1 MSRLTLPRRRSPAR
15 TPTKVTAKVTGNAV
29 KLALLIGLSLF
40 AINHSAA
47 LAQGT
52 MTAHRWIST
61 ALGFAIPFAMGV
73 YCPCARR
80 D

>member
-1 MSRLTLPRRRSPAR
+1 MGRLRVPRRRSPAQ
-15 TPTKVTAKVTGNAV
+15 TPAKVTASAV

-40 AINHSAA
+40 AINHGA
-47 LAQGT
+47 AQGQGN
-52 MTAHRWIST
+52 MTAYRWLST

>member
-1 MSRLTLPRRRSPAR
+1 MSRLTVPRRRSPAR
-15 TPTKVTAKVTGNAV
+15 TPTKVTASAV

-40 AINHSAA
+40 AINHGAA
-47 LAQGT
+47 LTQGK
-52 MTAHRWIST
+52 MTAHRWLST

-80 D
+80 N

>member
-1 MSRLTLPRRRSPAR
+1 MGQLTVPRRRSPAQ
-15 TPTKVTAKVTGNAV
+15 TPTQVTTSAV

-40 AINHSAA
+40 AVNHGAA
-47 LAQGT
+47 LAQGN
-52 MTAHRWIST
+52 MTAHRWLST

-80 D
+80 K